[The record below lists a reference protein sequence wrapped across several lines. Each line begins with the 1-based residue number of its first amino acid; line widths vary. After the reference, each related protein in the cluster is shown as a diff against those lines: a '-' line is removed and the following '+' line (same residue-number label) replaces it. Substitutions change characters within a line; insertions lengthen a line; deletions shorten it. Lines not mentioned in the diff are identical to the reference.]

1 MYFNDFDNSD
11 NKFRLNRIVFPLREK
26 LYLTFVSHF
35 HSVLYYV
42 RQDMGATAPKNA
54 VLSVARCNALQW
66 TMQCIAFVIAP
77 HCIKKAIPFRKKSGM
92 AEGVK
97 ECSKNSEFRFFR
109 FLVSSVSAAFRPFR
123 CHFVKSHQSHSPLCS
138 FFNFQKYTQKK
149 NENQRDIIFRTSLIS
164 SVL

>member
-1 MYFNDFDNSD
+1 
-11 NKFRLNRIVFPLREK
+11 
-26 LYLTFVSHF
+26 
-35 HSVLYYV
+35 
-42 RQDMGATAPKNA
+42 
-54 VLSVARCNALQW
+54 
-66 TMQCIAFVIAP
+66 MQCIAFVIAP

-97 ECSKNSEFRFFR
+97 ERSKNSEFRFLP

-123 CHFVKSHQSHSPLCS
+123 CHFVKSHQSNSPLCS

-164 SVL
+164 SVLYGQLSYLVMIFFPFTMWMPFFRPSVVPFSLIIFPSMLYTPLTFVLASSTPAMPVALP

>member
-1 MYFNDFDNSD
+1 MRIIFFELIINDIYVYFNDFDNKD
-11 NKFRLNRIVFPLREK
+11 NKFRLNRIVFPLRDK
-26 LYLTFVSHF
+26 RYLTFFSQF
-35 HSVLYYV
+35 RSVLYYV

-92 AEGVK
+92 AERV
-97 ECSKNSEFRFFR
+97 
-109 FLVSSVSAAFRPFR
+109 
-123 CHFVKSHQSHSPLCS
+123 
-138 FFNFQKYTQKK
+138 
-149 NENQRDIIFRTSLIS
+149 IS